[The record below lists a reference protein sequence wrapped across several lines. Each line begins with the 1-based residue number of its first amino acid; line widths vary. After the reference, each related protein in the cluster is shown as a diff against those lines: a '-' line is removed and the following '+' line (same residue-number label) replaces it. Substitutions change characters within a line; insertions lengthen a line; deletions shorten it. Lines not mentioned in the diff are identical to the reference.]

1 MKKWI
6 IVTLLSAVFIV
17 LEFLSPMDFQT
28 GELQPDLLEPP
39 TEILKSAV
47 CNNGRIAVGYDSQEN
62 LLFYQT
68 LDIEMTSPDIL
79 LDLSFFPMY
88 PEDIR
93 LCDIRIFHLR
103 DSVFLPCTPKL
114 CQENDRQRIYEFGES
129 FQNGDI
135 LRLQVLFPLGKKHEP
150 PMEMACYGPSIAVTQ
165 DLRQV
170 FSFPMGFTDLQT
182 ELFSPGKN
190 KLLFEDR
197 RTLILRPFEF

>member
-103 DSVFLPCTPKL
+103 DSA
-114 CQENDRQRIYEFGES
+114 Y
-129 FQNGDI
+129 
-135 LRLQVLFPLGKKHEP
+135 
-150 PMEMACYGPSIAVTQ
+150 
-165 DLRQV
+165 
-170 FSFPMGFTDLQT
+170 FTYI
-182 ELFSPGKN
+182 
-190 KLLFEDR
+190 R
-197 RTLILRPFEF
+197 

>member
-79 LDLSFFPMY
+79 FRFVFLSDVSGRHSALRYTDLSSAGFCIPAVY
-88 PEDIR
+88 PKSSVRKMTDSASMNSENPFR
-93 LCDIRIFHLR
+93 MEIFYGCR
-103 DSVFLPCTPKL
+103 FYFL
-114 CQENDRQRIYEFGES
+114 
-129 FQNGDI
+129 
-135 LRLQVLFPLGKKHEP
+135 
-150 PMEMACYGPSIAVTQ
+150 
-165 DLRQV
+165 
-170 FSFPMGFTDLQT
+170 
-182 ELFSPGKN
+182 
-190 KLLFEDR
+190 
-197 RTLILRPFEF
+197 